1 MVGLMSRMP
10 LVPREP
16 AVTAVGSDAAAPAS
30 GSGPAARSRNPA
42 SAPSAAPARAPEIP
56 PAAPSS
62 AGAVAAVDTRA
73 RISAAAFEL
82 FAAQGYDSTTVDAV
96 AERAGIARR
105 TFFRYFRSKDDV
117 IFPDH
122 DSLLATVQ
130 QQLAVASPL
139 SPVAAICGGVRI
151 VFRSY
156 VDDPQVSVQR
166 YRLTRSV
173 SALRDR
179 ELASVRRYERM
190 FSKYAR
196 ERLLGELG
204 ESGAMLQADVLAATV
219 VAAHNAV
226 LREWL
231 RAGGSYDPTDDL
243 EKAFAWVVR
252 TFDPA
257 DGRNDAPQDLGPDVA
272 KDAAGEKQK
281 AGANDVVVAVFRA
294 DGPLDD
300 VLERISRSL

>member
-1 MVGLMSRMP
+1 MARMP

-16 AVTAVGSDAAAPAS
+16 AASAVGSGAGTPS
-30 GSGPAARSRNPA
+30 PGSTPAARSRNPVT
-42 SAPSAAPARAPEIP
+42 APIAAPARAPEVTMASTSTSTGTSPAAP
-56 PAAPSS
+56 PAA
-62 AGAVAAVDTRA
+62 ADTRA

-130 QQLAVASPL
+130 QHLAMSSEL
-139 SPVAAICGGVRI
+139 SPVAAICGGVRL
-151 VFRSY
+151 VFGSY
-156 VDDPQVSVQR
+156 VDDPGISVQR

-190 FSKYAR
+190 FSKYVR
-196 ERLLGELG
+196 ERLAGELG
-204 ESGAMLQADVLAATV
+204 ESAAMLRADVIAATV

-231 RAGGSYDPTDDL
+231 RSGGTYDPMQDL
-243 EKAFAWVVR
+243 ENAFAWVMR
-252 TFDPA
+252 TFEPA
-257 DGRNDAPQDLGPDVA
+257 EPVDGAVAP
-272 KDAAGEKQK
+272 AAPSQRE
-281 AGANDVVVAVFRA
+281 GANDVVVAVFRA
-294 DGPLDD
+294 SEPLDD